1 MGRSCKL
8 LENVA
13 MAIQLL
19 VVGSVVVF
27 VAVLARVAWSV
38 RGRTAAPGSVS
49 EAQARENAAPLT
61 MAILESV
68 RRNRERRR

>member
-1 MGRSCKL
+1 MSRSCKL

-38 RGRTAAPGSVS
+38 RARTAAPGSVS
-49 EAQARENAAPLT
+49 EAQARENAAPLST
-61 MAILESV
+61 AILEPV

>member
-1 MGRSCKL
+1 
-8 LENVA
+8 

-49 EAQARENAAPLT
+49 EAQARENAAPLST
-61 MAILESV
+61 AILGPV